1 MKTDIQI
8 EYWAEWYKQLAGL
21 CDNYLQLNESYS
33 KILNSCVKA
42 FGENI
47 TYGDNS
53 FCLTKNNCLKIF
65 NILDKHLFGA
75 KLKNINTLSL
85 FVGSTSELNK
95 IILDYTRG
103 IAIDTDGYLALY
115 QPDFKQITDVNGLNL
130 TIKKDAIF
138 INIGS
143 YKTASCAYILAAVCH
158 EMIHAY
164 DAHFGQLLQVTN
176 TLIKHRTSSDD
187 ISYMSHFTPIFK
199 QKSTDMK
206 NDTNITIPITGND
219 IDFNELC
226 KQAAAEI
233 QVVNENEIQDGIPY
247 KFPKKIVDR
256 YKNSDT
262 IFFSKDRTSVS
273 IIFGQLKP
281 KTKS

>member
-1 MKTDIQI
+1 
-8 EYWAEWYKQLAGL
+8 
-21 CDNYLQLNESYS
+21 
-33 KILNSCVKA
+33 
-42 FGENI
+42 
-47 TYGDNS
+47 
-53 FCLTKNNCLKIF
+53 
-65 NILDKHLFGA
+65 
-75 KLKNINTLSL
+75 
-85 FVGSTSELNK
+85 
-95 IILDYTRG
+95 
-103 IAIDTDGYLALY
+103 
-115 QPDFKQITDVNGLNL
+115 
-130 TIKKDAIF
+130 
-138 INIGS
+138 
-143 YKTASCAYILAAVCH
+143 
-158 EMIHAY
+158 
-164 DAHFGQLLQVTN
+164 
-176 TLIKHRTSSDD
+176 
-187 ISYMSHFTPIFK
+187 MSHFTPIFK